1 MAGML
6 LLQWRTACALAE
18 MDSEPLPL
26 DTFRGCF
33 QFSCELSEKKNVSLG
48 DLIGAALLT
57 DVGVYYPTGTTFCS
71 SELLIISEAQCCA
84 RSGTWLRAT
93 LGGLGRFLPAAAP
106 VPAPLPWVPAGTAA
120 LGATKPVFGVPE
132 PKIPMEQPRLPG
144 SPVHSWCVSL

>member
-71 SELLIISEAQCCA
+71 SELLIISEARCCA
-84 RSGTWLRAT
+84 RSRTQGFGEVSPRGSTH
-93 LGGLGRFLPAAAP
+93 PC
-106 VPAPLPWVPAGTAA
+106 PAPLGA
-120 LGATKPVFGVPE
+120 LWHG
-132 PKIPMEQPRLPG
+132 
-144 SPVHSWCVSL
+144 CVRCN

>member
-57 DVGVYYPTGTTFCS
+57 HVGVYYPTGTTFCS
-71 SELLIISEAQCCA
+71 SELLIISKARCCA
-84 RSGTWLRAT
+84 RSGTRLRAACGVWGGFSRWQHPSLPRSPGCPLARLRQVQLNLY
-93 LGGLGRFLPAAAP
+93 LGFQN
-106 VPAPLPWVPAGTAA
+106 
-120 LGATKPVFGVPE
+120 
-132 PKIPMEQPRLPG
+132 PKYRW
-144 SPVHSWCVSL
+144 SCHVSL